1 MKKTILLSVFM
12 YSCIFACAQNDKT
25 LEHFQQYGF
34 PPTLEFS
41 IPSTF
46 NIKSM
51 GDKKLFEL
59 YEKLNSHYKE
69 SSNLEKKMKQEDQK
83 ASDTDHNIKKMIEDF
98 HKKESLPRII
108 GEYEVKSGDVV
119 FGYQLASNAQTE
131 QRLRCIK
138 VWRKIYREL

>member
-1 MKKTILLSVFM
+1 M
-12 YSCIFACAQNDKT
+12 YSCIFACAQDDKT

-34 PPTLEFS
+34 PPTLEIS
-41 IPSTF
+41 IPLTS

-83 ASDTDHNIKKMIEDF
+83 AIDTDGIIKKMIEDF
-98 HKKESLPRII
+98 HKKESLVYGFAGCVYHALHLRHLHHASVCPCYFWCNSKTII
-108 GEYEVKSGDVV
+108 
-119 FGYQLASNAQTE
+119 
-131 QRLRCIK
+131 QRFCFCHR
-138 VWRKIYREL
+138 